1 MTIGD
6 KLKKVRFSLGLS
18 QEEMANGVINRSFY
32 SRIES
37 GKNNINVSDLLKLL
51 QANQIPLIL
60 FLDEFGDTQPK
71 NQYYYNKVIDN
82 YFSKDIK
89 VLKEISNDPD
99 IANIKLQQIT
109 NLLIAKLEGNMTDFS
124 DKTVRKLKY
133 NVLQSGH
140 WDKDS
145 LWILLNTMDL
155 YNFYDLQGLV
165 DSIFNKF
172 SDYKENDDQIL
183 QLLASIAVGYLN
195 LGFEYTQ
202 LNHEM
207 QKAIKFLKDL
217 PASATIVLQKM
228 LGSCFEAVQKKKY
241 NNLKNEIFLLIDLGY
256 KNIVPIKLIK
266 LCNY

>member
-18 QEEMANGVINRSFY
+18 QEEMVNGVINRSFY

-37 GKNNINVSDLLKLL
+37 GQNNINVSDLLKLL
-51 QANQIPLIL
+51 QAHQIPLIL
-60 FLDEFGDTQPK
+60 FLNEFGDTQPK

-82 YFSKDIK
+82 YFNKDIK
-89 VLKEISNDPD
+89 ALKEISNDPD
-99 IANIKLQQIT
+99 ITNVKLKQIT

-124 DKTVRKLKY
+124 NKTVRKLKY

-140 WDKDS
+140 WNKDS

-155 YNFYDLQGLV
+155 YDFSDLQGLV
-165 DSIFNKF
+165 NSVFNKF
-172 SDYKENDDQIL
+172 DDYKENDDQIL
-183 QLLASIAVGYLN
+183 QLLASIAVKYLN
-195 LGFEYTQ
+195 LGFEYKQ

-207 QKAIKFLKDL
+207 QKTIKFLKDL

-228 LGSCFEAVQKKKY
+228 LGSSFEAWYKGNNQKLMS
-241 NNLKNEIFLLIDLGY
+241 NISLLRNLGY
-256 KNIVPIKLIK
+256 ENYLPKKLLEEI
-266 LCNY
+266 